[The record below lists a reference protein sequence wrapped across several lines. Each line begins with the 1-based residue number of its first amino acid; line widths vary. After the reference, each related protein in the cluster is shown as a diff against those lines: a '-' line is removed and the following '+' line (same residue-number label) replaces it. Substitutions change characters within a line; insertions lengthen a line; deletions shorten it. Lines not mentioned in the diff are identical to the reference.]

1 MKECFA
7 VILALML
14 MMSSAVLLSAQKAN
28 PASDFKYD
36 LNGEGTGIVIQGY
49 KGSAKE
55 VIIPSVIEGFP
66 VVELG
71 YKAFQESKI
80 VSVII
85 PDNVTLI
92 NSFAFSDCTSLMSV
106 TIPDNVEDIGDGAFS
121 GCTALN
127 LKEKAKIKKAGYRG
141 SFD

>member
-1 MKECFA
+1 MKKYFGI
-7 VILALML
+7 VLAFML
-14 MMSSAVLLSAQKAN
+14 IMGSTVVASAQKAN
-28 PASDFKYD
+28 PASDFEYD
-36 LNGEGTGIVIQGY
+36 LNSEGTGVVIKGY
-49 KGSAKE
+49 KGKVAD
-55 VIIPSVIEGFP
+55 VIIPSIIEDFP

-92 NSFAFSDCTSLMSV
+92 NSFAFSGCTS
-106 TIPDNVEDIGDGAFS
+106 
-121 GCTALN
+121 LN